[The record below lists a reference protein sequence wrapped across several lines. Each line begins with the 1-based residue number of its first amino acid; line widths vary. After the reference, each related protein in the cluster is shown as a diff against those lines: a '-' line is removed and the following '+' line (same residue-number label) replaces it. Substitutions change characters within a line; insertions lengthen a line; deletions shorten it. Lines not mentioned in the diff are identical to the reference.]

1 MVIDVRLL
9 YFMDIRVTLYEGPR
23 SFSAAAEEFL
33 RSRPVL
39 HNLILTIVDRRLT
52 ETEAGK
58 YWVASRGAEVV
69 GVALQS
75 PLTYPATIVP
85 MEPEVAAAVVDAIVD
100 SGTSLPGVNGDVA
113 TAASFAGRWTER
125 RRSAAV
131 PTQGQR
137 LYELAELN
145 EIEPVDGRFRKANA
159 RDRSLAVKWLQ
170 EFDTEAHLQPR
181 DVESFIDSALSSSRI
196 WLWEAGGPVSMA
208 IGSKAIEGVVRIS
221 GVYTPKEERG
231 CGYARACVHGL
242 SSLLTDAGY
251 RCILYTDLGNPTSN
265 SIYRRIGY
273 KAVSEGI
280 CYRFDE
286 L

>member
-1 MVIDVRLL
+1 
-9 YFMDIRVTLYEGPR
+9 MDISVRLYEGPR
-23 SFSAAAEEFL
+23 SFAAAAGEFL

-52 ETEAGK
+52 EAEAGK
-58 YWVASRGAEVV
+58 YWVASRGAQVV

-75 PLTYPATIVP
+75 PLTYPATVVP
-85 MEPEVAAAVVDAIVD
+85 MEPEVAAAVVDAIAD
-100 SGTSLPGVNGDVA
+100 SGDSLPGVNGDVA

-125 RRSAAV
+125 QKSAAV

-137 LYELAELN
+137 LYELVGLN
-145 EIEPVDGRFRKANA
+145 EIARVDGQLRKADA
-159 RDRSLAVKWLQ
+159 RDQSLAVRWLQ
-170 EFDTEAHLQPR
+170 EFDAEAHVPAR
-181 DVESFIDSALSSSRI
+181 DIESFVNAALLSERV
-196 WLWEAGGPVSMA
+196 WLWDAGGAVSMA
-208 IGSKAIEGVVRIS
+208 VFSKPVEGVVRIS
-221 GVYTPKEERG
+221 GVYTPREERG
-231 CGYARACVHGL
+231 LGYAGACVHGL
-242 SSLLTDAGY
+242 SSVLTETGY

>member
-1 MVIDVRLL
+1 
-9 YFMDIRVTLYEGPR
+9 MDIRVALYEGPR
-23 SFSAAAEEFL
+23 SLSAAAGEFL

-52 ETEAGK
+52 ESEAGK
-58 YWVASRGAEVV
+58 YWVAFRGAEVV

-75 PLTYPATIVP
+75 PLTYPATVVP
-85 MEPEVAAAVVDAIVD
+85 MEPEVAVAVVDAIAD
-100 SGTSLPGVNGDVA
+100 GGSSLPGVNGDVA

-145 EIEPVDGRFRKANA
+145 EIAPVDGRLRKADA
-159 RDRSLAVKWLQ
+159 RDRDLAVRWLQ
-170 EFDTEAHLQPR
+170 EFDAEAHVPER
-181 DVESFIDSALSSSRI
+181 DVESFIDNALLSERV
-196 WLWEAGGPVSMA
+196 WLWVAGEVVSMA
-208 IGSKAIEGVVRIS
+208 IGSKPVEGVVRIS
-221 GVYTPKEERG
+221 GVYTPKEERRI
-231 CGYARACVHGL
+231 GYAGACVHGL
-242 SSLLTDAGY
+242 SALLSDAGY

-273 KAVSEGI
+273 RAVSEGI

>member
-1 MVIDVRLL
+1 
-9 YFMDIRVTLYEGPR
+9 MDISVRLYEGPR
-23 SFSAAAEEFL
+23 SFAAAAGEFL

-52 ETEAGK
+52 ESEAGR
-58 YWVASRGAEVV
+58 YWVAFRGTEVV

-75 PLTYPATIVP
+75 PLTYPATVVP
-85 MEPEVAAAVVDAIVD
+85 MEPEVAVALVDAIAD
-100 SGTSLPGVNGDVA
+100 SESSLPGVNGEVA

-137 LYELAELN
+137 LYELTELK
-145 EIEPVDGRFRKANA
+145 EIGRVDGQLRKADA
-159 RDRSLAVKWLQ
+159 RDQRLVVKWLQ
-170 EFDTEAHLQPR
+170 EFDAEAHVLAR
-181 DVESFIDSALSSSRI
+181 DVQSFVNAALLTERV
-196 WLWEAGGPVSMA
+196 WLWDAGGTVSMA
-208 IGSKAIEGVVRIS
+208 IFSKPVEGVVRIS

-231 CGYARACVHGL
+231 LGYAGACVHGL
-242 SSLLTDAGY
+242 SARLTEAGH

-280 CYRFDE
+280 CYRFDQ

>member
-1 MVIDVRLL
+1 MEITVR
-9 YFMDIRVTLYEGPR
+9 TYEDPR
-23 SFSAAAEEFL
+23 SFSAAAGEFL

-39 HNLILTIVDRRLT
+39 HNLMLTIVDRRRT
-52 ETEAGK
+52 ESEPGK
-58 YWVASRGAEVV
+58 YWAAFRGGEVV
-69 GVALQS
+69 GAALQS
-75 PLTYPATIVP
+75 PLAYPATVVP
-85 MEPEVAAAVVDAIVD
+85 MEPEVAVAVVDAIAE
-100 SGTSLPGVNGDVA
+100 SGGNLPGVNGEVA

-145 EIEPVDGRFRKANA
+145 EIAPVDGRLRKADA
-159 RDRSLAVKWLQ
+159 RDQSLAVNWLR
-170 EFDTEAHLQPR
+170 EFDAEAHVLAR
-181 DVESFIDSALSSSRI
+181 DTQSFVDAALLSGRV
-196 WLWEAGGPVSMA
+196 WMWDAGGPVSMA
-208 IGSKAIEGVVRIS
+208 IGSKPVEGVVRLS
-221 GVYTPKEERG
+221 GVYTPREERG
-231 CGYARACVHGL
+231 FGYAGACVHGV
-242 SSLLTDAGY
+242 SALLNEAGY

-273 KAVSEGI
+273 RAVSEGI

>member
-1 MVIDVRLL
+1 
-9 YFMDIRVTLYEGPR
+9 MDISVRTYEDPR
-23 SFSAAAEEFL
+23 SFSAVAGGFL

-52 ETEAGK
+52 ESEPGH
-58 YWVASRGAEVV
+58 YWVAFRGAEVV

-75 PLTYPATIVP
+75 PLIYPATIVP
-85 MEPEVAAAVVDAIVD
+85 MEPEVVVAVVDAIAD
-100 SGTSLPGVNGDVA
+100 AGISLPGINGEVA

-125 RRSAAV
+125 RKSAAV

-137 LYELAELN
+137 LYELARLN
-145 EIEPVDGRFRKANA
+145 EIATPEGRLRKANA
-159 RDRSLAVKWLQ
+159 KDRDLAVQWLQ
-170 EFDTEAHLQPR
+170 EFDAEAHVPER
-181 DVESFIDSALSSSRI
+181 DVESFIDSALLAERV
-196 WLWEAGGPVSMA
+196 WLWDAEGAASMA
-208 IGSKAIEGVVRIS
+208 VSSKPVEGVVRIS
-221 GVYTPKEERG
+221 GVYTPRENRT
-231 CGYARACVHGL
+231 CGYAAACVHRL
-242 SSLLTDAGY
+242 SSVLIDAGY

-273 KAVSEGI
+273 RAVSEGI

>member
-1 MVIDVRLL
+1 
-9 YFMDIRVTLYEGPR
+9 MDIRVALYEGPR
-23 SFSAAAEEFL
+23 SLSAAAGEFL

-52 ETEAGK
+52 ESEAGK

-75 PLTYPATIVP
+75 PLTYPATVVP
-85 MEPEVAAAVVDAIVD
+85 MEPEVAVAVVDAIAD
-100 SGTSLPGVNGDVA
+100 SGSSLPGVNGDVA

-137 LYELAELN
+137 LYELAGLN
-145 EIEPVDGRFRKANA
+145 EIAPVDGRLRKADA
-159 RDRSLAVKWLQ
+159 RDRDLAVRWLQ
-170 EFDTEAHLQPR
+170 EFDAEAHVPER
-181 DVESFIDSALSSSRI
+181 DVESFIDNALLSERV
-196 WLWEAGGPVSMA
+196 WLWEAGEAVSMA
-208 IGSKAIEGVVRIS
+208 IGSKPVEGVVRIS
-221 GVYTPKEERG
+221 GVYTPKEERRI
-231 CGYARACVHGL
+231 GYAGACVHGL
-242 SSLLTDAGY
+242 SALLSDAGY

-273 KAVSEGI
+273 RAVSEGI

>member
-1 MVIDVRLL
+1 
-9 YFMDIRVTLYEGPR
+9 MDIKVRIYEDPH
-23 SFSAAAEEFL
+23 SFSAVAGEFL

-39 HNLILTIVDRRLT
+39 HNLILTIVDRRLA
-52 ETEAGK
+52 ESEAGK
-58 YWVASRGAEVV
+58 YWVAFRGAEVV

-75 PLTYPATIVP
+75 PLTYPATVVP
-85 MEPEVAAAVVDAIVD
+85 MEPEVAIAVVDAIAD
-100 SGTSLPGVNGDVA
+100 SGNSLPGVNGDAA
-113 TAASFAGRWTER
+113 TAAIFAGRWTER

-137 LYELAELN
+137 LYELGRLN
-145 EIEPVDGRFRKANA
+145 EIATVEGRLRKADA
-159 RDRSLAVKWLQ
+159 RDRSLAVRWLR
-170 EFDTEAHLQPR
+170 EFDAEAHVPER
-181 DVESFIDSALSSSRI
+181 DIESFIDTALLSQRV
-196 WLWEAGGPVSMA
+196 WLWDAEGAASMA
-208 IGSKAIEGVVRIS
+208 ISSKPVEGVVRLS
-221 GVYTPKEERG
+221 GVYTPRENRT
-231 CGYARACVHGL
+231 CGYAAACVHGL
-242 SSLLTDAGY
+242 SSLLVDAGY

>member
-1 MVIDVRLL
+1 
-9 YFMDIRVTLYEGPR
+9 MDIKVRVYEDPR
-23 SFSAAAEEFL
+23 SFSAAAGEFL

-52 ETEAGK
+52 EVEPGH
-58 YWVASRGAEVV
+58 YWVAFRGAEVV

-75 PLTYPATIVP
+75 PLTYPATLVP
-85 MEPEVAAAVVDAIVD
+85 MEPEVAAAVVDAIADAGV
-100 SGTSLPGVNGDVA
+100 SLPGVNGEVA

-125 RRSAAV
+125 RKSAAV

-137 LYELAELN
+137 LYELARLN
-145 EIEPVDGRFRKANA
+145 EIATVEGRLRKADA
-159 RDRSLAVKWLQ
+159 RDRDLAVRWLQ
-170 EFDTEAHLQPR
+170 EFDAEAHVPER
-181 DVESFIDSALSSSRI
+181 DVESFIDTALLRDRV
-196 WLWEAGGPVSMA
+196 WLWDAEGAASMA
-208 IGSKAIEGVVRIS
+208 VSSKPIEGVVRIS
-221 GVYTPKEERG
+221 GVYTPKENRT
-231 CGYARACVHGL
+231 CGYAAACVRGL
-242 SSLLTDAGY
+242 SSVLIDAGY

-273 KAVSEGI
+273 RAVSEGI

>member
-1 MVIDVRLL
+1 MNISVR
-9 YFMDIRVTLYEGPR
+9 IYEGPR
-23 SFSAAAEEFL
+23 SFSTVAGEFL

-52 ETEAGK
+52 ESEQGH

-69 GVALQS
+69 GVVLQS
-75 PLTYPATIVP
+75 PLTYPATVVP
-85 MEPEVAAAVVDAIVD
+85 MEPEVAAAVVDAIVEGG
-100 SGTSLPGVNGDVA
+100 SNLPGVNGDVT

-131 PTQGQR
+131 PTQGTR
-137 LYELAELN
+137 LYELKQLN
-145 EIEPVDGRFRKANA
+145 EIAPADGRLRKADA
-159 RDRSLAVKWLQ
+159 RDRSLAVRWMQ
-170 EFDTEAHLQPR
+170 EFDTEAHVSPR
-181 DVESFIDSALSSSRI
+181 DVESFIDSALLSSRVWI
-196 WLWEAGGPVSMA
+196 WDAGGPVSMA
-208 IGSKAIEGVVRIS
+208 VGSKAIEGVVRIS

-231 CGYARACVHGL
+231 CGYAQACVHGL

-273 KAVSEGI
+273 EAVSEGI

>member
-1 MVIDVRLL
+1 
-9 YFMDIRVTLYEGPR
+9 MDISVAFYEGPR
-23 SFSAAAEEFL
+23 SFSAAAGEFL

-52 ETEAGK
+52 ESEQGH

-75 PLTYPATIVP
+75 PLTYPATVVP
-85 MEPEVAAAVVDAIVD
+85 MEAEVAAAMVDAIVERG
-100 SGTSLPGVNGDVA
+100 SSLPGVNGDVA

-137 LYELAELN
+137 LYELKQLN
-145 EIEPVDGRFRKANA
+145 GIGPVDGRLRKADA

-170 EFDTEAHLQPR
+170 AFDTEAHVQPR
-181 DVESFIDSALSSSRI
+181 DVESFIESALLSSRV
-196 WLWEAGGPVSMA
+196 WLWEAGGAVSMA
-208 IGSKAIEGVVRIS
+208 VGSKAIEGVVRIS

-231 CGYARACVHGL
+231 CGYAQACVHGL
-242 SSLLTDAGY
+242 TSLLTDAGY

-273 KAVSEGI
+273 EAVSEGI

>member
-1 MVIDVRLL
+1 
-9 YFMDIRVTLYEGPR
+9 MDISVRLYEGPR
-23 SFSAAAEEFL
+23 SFAAAAGEFL

-52 ETEAGK
+52 EAEAGK
-58 YWVASRGAEVV
+58 YWVASRGAQVV

-75 PLTYPATIVP
+75 PLTYPATVVP
-85 MEPEVAAAVVDAIVD
+85 MEPEVAVAIVDAIAD
-100 SGTSLPGVNGDVA
+100 SGGSLPGVNGEVA

-125 RRSAAV
+125 QKSAAV

-137 LYELAELN
+137 LYELVGLK
-145 EIEPVDGRFRKANA
+145 EIARVDGQLRKADA
-159 RDRSLAVKWLQ
+159 RDQSLAVRWLQ
-170 EFDTEAHLQPR
+170 EFDAEAHVPAR
-181 DVESFIDSALSSSRI
+181 DIESFVNAALLSERV
-196 WLWEAGGPVSMA
+196 WLWDAGGTVSMA
-208 IGSKAIEGVVRIS
+208 VFSKPVEGVVRIS
-221 GVYTPKEERG
+221 GVYTPREERG
-231 CGYARACVHGL
+231 LGYAGACVHGL
-242 SSLLTDAGY
+242 SSVLTEAGY

>member
-1 MVIDVRLL
+1 
-9 YFMDIRVTLYEGPR
+9 MDIRVALYEGPR
-23 SFSAAAEEFL
+23 SLSAAAGEFL

-52 ETEAGK
+52 ESEAGK
-58 YWVASRGAEVV
+58 YWVAFRGAEVV

-75 PLTYPATIVP
+75 PLTYPATVVP
-85 MEPEVAAAVVDAIVD
+85 MEPEVAVAVVDAIAD
-100 SGTSLPGVNGDVA
+100 GGSSLPGVNGDVA

-137 LYELAELN
+137 LYELAGLN
-145 EIEPVDGRFRKANA
+145 EIAPVDGRLRKADA
-159 RDRSLAVKWLQ
+159 RDRDLAVRWLQ
-170 EFDTEAHLQPR
+170 EFDAEAHVPER
-181 DVESFIDSALSSSRI
+181 DVESFIDNALLSERV
-196 WLWEAGGPVSMA
+196 WLWEAGEVVSMA
-208 IGSKAIEGVVRIS
+208 IGSKPVEGVVRIS
-221 GVYTPKEERG
+221 GVYTPKEERRI
-231 CGYARACVHGL
+231 GYAGACVHGL
-242 SSLLTDAGY
+242 SALLSDAGY

-273 KAVSEGI
+273 RAVSEGI

>member
-1 MVIDVRLL
+1 MEIGVR
-9 YFMDIRVTLYEGPR
+9 TYEGPR
-23 SFSAAAEEFL
+23 SFLAVAGEFL

-52 ETEAGK
+52 ESEQGR
-58 YWVASRGAEVV
+58 YWVAFRGAEVV

-75 PLTYPATIVP
+75 PLTYPATVVP
-85 MEPEVAAAVVDAIVD
+85 MEPEVAAAVVDAIAD
-100 SGTSLPGVNGDVA
+100 SGSNLPGVNGDVS

-125 RRSAAV
+125 RRTAAV

-145 EIEPVDGRFRKANA
+145 GIEPVDGRFRQADA
-159 RDRSLAVKWLQ
+159 RDRSLAVRWMQ
-170 EFDTEAHLQPR
+170 EFDTEAHVQPR
-181 DVESFIDSALSSSRI
+181 DVESFIDSALLSSRV
-196 WLWEAGGPVSMA
+196 WLWDAGGPVSMA
-208 IGSKAIEGVVRIS
+208 VGSKAIEGVVRIS

-231 CGYARACVHGL
+231 YGYAAACVHGL
-242 SSLLTDAGY
+242 SSLLVDAGY

>member
-1 MVIDVRLL
+1 MNISVR
-9 YFMDIRVTLYEGPR
+9 IYEGPR
-23 SFSAAAEEFL
+23 SFSTVAGEFL

-52 ETEAGK
+52 ESEQGH

-69 GVALQS
+69 GVVLQS
-75 PLTYPATIVP
+75 PLAYPATVVP
-85 MEPEVAAAVVDAIVD
+85 MEPEVAAAVVDAIVER
-100 SGTSLPGVNGDVA
+100 GGNLPGVNGDVA
-113 TAASFAGRWTER
+113 TAASFAGRWAER

-131 PTQGQR
+131 PTQGTR
-137 LYELAELN
+137 LYELKQLN
-145 EIEPVDGRFRKANA
+145 EIAPADGRLRKADA
-159 RDRSLAVKWLQ
+159 RDRSLVVRWMQ
-170 EFDTEAHLQPR
+170 EFDTEAHVSPR
-181 DVESFIDSALSSSRI
+181 DVESFIDSALLSSRVWI
-196 WLWEAGGPVSMA
+196 WDAGGPVSMA
-208 IGSKAIEGVVRIS
+208 VGSKAIEGVVRIS

-231 CGYARACVHGL
+231 CGYAQACVHGL

-273 KAVSEGI
+273 EAVSEGI

>member
-1 MVIDVRLL
+1 MN
-9 YFMDIRVTLYEGPR
+9 IRVALYEGPR
-23 SFSAAAEEFL
+23 SFSAAAGEFL

-52 ETEAGK
+52 ESEAGK
-58 YWVASRGAEVV
+58 YWVAFRGDEAA

-75 PLTYPATIVP
+75 PLTYPATVVP

-100 SGTSLPGVNGDVA
+100 SGSSLPGVNGDVA
-113 TAASFAGRWTER
+113 TAASFAGRWTELR
-125 RRSAAV
+125 KSAAI

-137 LYELAELN
+137 LYELAKLN
-145 EIEPVDGRFRKANA
+145 GIASVDGRLRKADA
-159 RDRSLAVKWLQ
+159 RDRTLAVRWLQ
-170 EFDTEAHLQPR
+170 AFDTEAHVQPR
-181 DVESFIDSALSSSRI
+181 DVESFIDSSLLSSRI
-196 WLWEAGGPVSMA
+196 WLWEAGGATVSMA

-231 CGYARACVHGL
+231 CGYAQACVHGL

-273 KAVSEGI
+273 RAVSEGI

>member
-1 MVIDVRLL
+1 
-9 YFMDIRVTLYEGPR
+9 MDISVRLYEGAR
-23 SFSAAAEEFL
+23 SFSVAAGEFL

-52 ETEAGK
+52 ESEEGR
-58 YWVASRGAEVV
+58 YWVAFRGAEVV

-75 PLTYPATIVP
+75 PLTYPATVVP
-85 MEPEVAAAVVDAIVD
+85 MEPDVAVAIVDAIAD
-100 SGTSLPGVNGDVA
+100 TGSGLPGVNGEVA

-137 LYELAELN
+137 LYELTGLN
-145 EIEPVDGRFRKANA
+145 EITPVEGRLRKADS
-159 RDRSLAVKWLQ
+159 RDRSLAVRWLQ
-170 EFDTEAHLQPR
+170 EFDAEAHVPER
-181 DVESFIDSALSSSRI
+181 DVESFIDTALLRERV
-196 WLWEAGGPVSMA
+196 WLWDAEGPASMA
-208 IGSKAIEGVVRIS
+208 ITSKPIEGVVRIS
-221 GVYTPKEERG
+221 GVYTPKENRT
-231 CGYARACVHGL
+231 CGYAGACVRGL
-242 SSLLTDAGY
+242 SSTLIDAGY

-265 SIYRRIGY
+265 SVYRRIGY
-273 KAVSEGI
+273 EAVSEGI

>member
-1 MVIDVRLL
+1 
-9 YFMDIRVTLYEGPR
+9 MDIRVALYEGPR
-23 SFSAAAEEFL
+23 SLSAAAGEFL

-52 ETEAGK
+52 ESEAGK
-58 YWVASRGAEVV
+58 YWVAFRGAEVV

-75 PLTYPATIVP
+75 PLTYPATVVP
-85 MEPEVAAAVVDAIVD
+85 MEPEVAVAVVDAIAD
-100 SGTSLPGVNGDVA
+100 GGSSLPGVNGDVA

-145 EIEPVDGRFRKANA
+145 EIAPVDGRLRKADA
-159 RDRSLAVKWLQ
+159 RDRDLAVRWLQ
-170 EFDTEAHLQPR
+170 EFDAEAHVPER
-181 DVESFIDSALSSSRI
+181 DVESFIDNALLSERV
-196 WLWEAGGPVSMA
+196 WLWEAGEVVSMA
-208 IGSKAIEGVVRIS
+208 IGSKPVEGVVRIS
-221 GVYTPKEERG
+221 GVYTPKEERRI
-231 CGYARACVHGL
+231 GYAGACVHGL
-242 SSLLTDAGY
+242 SALLSDAGY

-273 KAVSEGI
+273 RAVSEGI